1 VFNCSC
7 TYFLTK
13 KAFILL
19 LSLQCITTEQP
30 PKNPCARC
38 AKRNLRCEYF
48 QAPDQSPDISESEF
62 PPASSSVMPRY
73 SLPSQPES
81 WPSTSP
87 LPSSFTLPHSW
98 NPPLPHR
105 NLSSNRERGGTLP
118 LPYTGPPPRNR
129 IPRYTG
135 THYPDLTS
143 SNPPASMP
151 MSTQQMP
158 GHFPYY
164 PSAQPHRDPGA
175 HLAQSRYNLYNNTAQ
190 YLPIRPDPSNAL
202 HPVPHPHTL
211 THAPLPLPCLSDTN
225 MTAPL
230 PGNTFDW
237 PESGGPSAR
246 CVCVIIPTSPI
257 LMLL

>member
-1 VFNCSC
+1 MHSCSS
-7 TYFLTK
+7 FFA
-13 KAFILL
+13 KASLL
-19 LSLQCITTEQP
+19 LSLQCITTEQT

-87 LPSSFTLPHSW
+87 LPSSSTLPHSW

-135 THYPDLTS
+135 TTTLTLLPPTHPPRCLCPRNRCPVTFRITLRPSLTGTQALTS
-143 SNPPASMP
+143 LNLDTTCTT
-151 MSTQQMP
+151 TQ
-158 GHFPYY
+158 
-164 PSAQPHRDPGA
+164 R
-175 HLAQSRYNLYNNTAQ
+175 N
-190 YLPIRPDPSNAL
+190 
-202 HPVPHPHTL
+202 
-211 THAPLPLPCLSDTN
+211 
-225 MTAPL
+225 
-230 PGNTFDW
+230 
-237 PESGGPSAR
+237 
-246 CVCVIIPTSPI
+246 TSPFAPTHRTHCI
-257 LMLL
+257 LYRTHTH